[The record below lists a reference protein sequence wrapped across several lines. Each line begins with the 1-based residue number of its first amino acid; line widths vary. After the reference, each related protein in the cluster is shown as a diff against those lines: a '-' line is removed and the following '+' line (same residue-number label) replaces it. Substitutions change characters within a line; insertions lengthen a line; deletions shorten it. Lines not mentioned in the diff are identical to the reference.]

1 MSITAKIAERKQQE
15 DKRHDAFNV
24 AAAIVQL
31 DPHAR
36 EDLITYMK
44 AFNEAQTAGDE
55 QEQEYLVKAILEVFE
70 VNPDEDGP
78 DLETWEEEIRSSGKG
93 REAAKALQDETDRFF
108 KAYQQ
113 YKARCSLTTVR
124 AIAEAA
130 GLSPT
135 TVQAIE
141 KQSVKPQFKTIRALA
156 KAFGVPPE
164 ALNGK

>member
-70 VNPDEDGP
+70 VNPEEDGP
-78 DLETWEEEIRSSGKG
+78 DLET
-93 REAAKALQDETDRFF
+93 
-108 KAYQQ
+108 
-113 YKARCSLTTVR
+113 
-124 AIAEAA
+124 
-130 GLSPT
+130 
-135 TVQAIE
+135 
-141 KQSVKPQFKTIRALA
+141 
-156 KAFGVPPE
+156 
-164 ALNGK
+164 